1 MKRSTNR
8 IFTTHVGSLPRPDEL
23 LSMML
28 ARDIGKPYDPQALAN
43 LVRREVA
50 DVVRRQAEVGLDII
64 DDGEYGKPNFIF
76 YVNERLSGFA
86 GGGPVFNF
94 GWAGTREAES
104 FPEYYKE
111 LAEQMRDTR
120 VMSATTATVC
130 AGPIQYIGHK
140 QVQTDLDNLKAALKD
155 VRYEEAFVPAISP
168 GNVLFGKTNQ
178 YYKTQEEFRAAVADA
193 LREEYKAIVD
203 AGFLVQVDDPH
214 FLTNYIRNPR
224 LTLEECR
231 QKAEKDVELLNYALR
246 GIPEERIRFHT
257 CYSINIG
264 PRVHDMELKDI
275 VDILLKIRAQSYSF
289 ETANPRHDHEWR
301 VWENVKLPEGR
312 LLIPGVITHS
322 NVLVEHP
329 QLVADRLVRFAKAVG
344 RENVIAGV
352 DCGFGTMATVKE
364 IHPTIVWAKFKSL
377 VEGARIASKQLW
389 GQAATV

>member
-8 IFTTHVGSLPRPDEL
+8 ILTTHVGSLPRPDEL

-28 ARDIGKPYDPQALAN
+28 ARDTGRPYDPQALAS
-43 LVRREVA
+43 LVGREVA
-50 DVVRRQAEVGLDII
+50 DVVRKQAEVGLDII

-76 YVNERLSGFA
+76 YVNERLSGFE
-86 GGGPVFNF
+86 GGGPPFNF

-120 VMSATTATVC
+120 VMSAATATVC
-130 AGPIQYIGHK
+130 TGPVRYIGQK
-140 QVQTDLDNLKAALKD
+140 QLQTDLDNLKAALKD
-155 VRYEEAFVPAISP
+155 VKYEEAFVPAISP
-168 GNVLFGKTNQ
+168 GNVLFGKTNR
-178 YYKTQEEFRAAVADA
+178 YYKTLEEFRAAVADA

-224 LTLEECR
+224 LTLDQCR
-231 QKAEKDVELLNYALR
+231 QEAEKHVELLNYALR
-246 GIPEERIRFHT
+246 GIPEDRIRFHT

-275 VDILLKIRAQSYSF
+275 ADILVTIRAQSYSF
-289 ETANPRHDHEWR
+289 EAGNPRHDHEWR

-329 QLVADRLVRFAKAVG
+329 QLVADRLLRFAKAVG
-344 RENVIAGV
+344 RENLIAGV